1 MKKSLF
7 FILIS
12 FVLATFVSC
21 KDPNNSKPVDTP
33 SNTQEIEDPSITRAK
48 LRYKSL
54 IGKEF
59 YDDHRFEQDCY
70 FDTVAFTDNAIIID
84 NNSYDLVFISYKA
97 FESLGF
103 YENSENCIYLQT
115 PLNSFAIQYHENND
129 DDIFD
134 DDVDLNYLDYTITGR
149 YRDTF
154 YYKGAYN
161 AGNNGTS
168 IEDLTGTYSYNG
180 ANGSGQVNG
189 NIILNDDGTWDSN
202 STKLTS
208 AISNKNY
215 TVNGNKITFNWTANG
230 MSVSTEVTVTDN
242 GSSLTF
248 EANNVNLFS
257 MLFGV
262 VSTSITV
269 TKQ

>member
-1 MKKSLF
+1 MKKILF
-7 FILIS
+7 FFLLIITLFS
-12 FVLATFVSC
+12 FVGCT
-21 KDPNNSKPVDTP
+21 DPNTEQPAETQNVSAGEDSWITSSKTIWQKVV
-33 SNTQEIEDPSITRAK
+33 
-48 LRYKSL
+48 
-54 IGKEF
+54 GKEF
-59 YDDHRFEQDCY
+59 YDKDGDNIY
-70 FDTVAFTDNAIIID
+70 NTIAFTENEIFVDCNKYSLTFLNETEISNLQDFEGKNTFCFINFALGTFCLKYVYLAPAG
-84 NNSYDLVFISYKA
+84 NSMDLEDTY
-97 FESLGF
+97 
-103 YENSENCIYLQT
+103 
-115 PLNSFAIQYHENND
+115 
-129 DDIFD
+129 
-134 DDVDLNYLDYTITGR
+134 LNYYSFTGSNYTECEI
-149 YRDTF
+149 YE
-154 YYKGAYN
+154 YKGVYN
-161 AGNNGTS
+161 SGSGNSSLT
-168 IEDLTGTYSYNG
+168 DVTGTYSFND
-180 ANGSGQVNG
+180 ASGSGQVNG
-189 NIILNDDGTWDSN
+189 NIVLNDDGTWDSN

>member
-7 FILIS
+7 FILIF

-21 KDPNNSKPVDTP
+21 KDPNTEQPAETQTVSAGEDSWIINSK
-33 SNTQEIEDPSITRAK
+33 SIWQK
-48 LRYKSL
+48 VV
-54 IGKEF
+54 GKEF
-59 YDDHRFEQDCY
+59 YDRFAY
-70 FDTVAFTDNAIIID
+70 NTYDTIAFTENKIVVDGNEYSITFLNETEIANLQYFEGKNAFC
-84 NNSYDLVFISYKA
+84 FISFALGTFCLKYEYLA
-97 FESLGF
+97 PAGNYMDLEDTYLSLCSYSGNNYTVF
-103 YENSENCIYLQT
+103 DMYE
-115 PLNSFAIQYHENND
+115 
-129 DDIFD
+129 
-134 DDVDLNYLDYTITGR
+134 
-149 YRDTF
+149 
-154 YYKGAYN
+154 YKGVYN
-161 AGNNGTS
+161 SGNNGSSLT
-168 IEDLTGTYSYNG
+168 DVTGTYSFND
-180 ANGSGQVNG
+180 ASGSGQVNG
-189 NIILNDDGTWDSN
+189 NIVLNDDGTWDSN

>member
-7 FILIS
+7 FILIF

-21 KDPNNSKPVDTP
+21 KDPNTEQPAETQTISAGEDSWIINSK
-33 SNTQEIEDPSITRAK
+33 SIWQK
-48 LRYKSL
+48 VV
-54 IGKEF
+54 GKEF
-59 YDDHRFEQDCY
+59 YDKDGGNIY
-70 FDTVAFTDNAIIID
+70 NTIAFTENGIFVDGNKYNITFLNETEISNLQDFEGKNTFCFINFALGTFCLKYVYLAPAG
-84 NNSYDLVFISYKA
+84 NSMDLEDTYLK
-97 FESLGF
+97 F
-103 YENSENCIYLQT
+103 YSFTGSNFKECENYE
-115 PLNSFAIQYHENND
+115 
-129 DDIFD
+129 
-134 DDVDLNYLDYTITGR
+134 
-149 YRDTF
+149 
-154 YYKGAYN
+154 YKGVYN
-161 AGNNGTS
+161 SGSSSSSLT
-168 IEDLTGTYSYNG
+168 DVTGTYIFNDAS
-180 ANGSGQVNG
+180 GSGQVNG
-189 NIILNDDGTWDSN
+189 NIVLNDDGTWDSN

-230 MSVSTEVTVTDN
+230 MSVSTEVTVTDS